1 MKVRWMA
8 AVGVEVP
15 KLSPIQRGVSIN
27 SRRVE
32 GLAIDRPAFLH
43 ASIRKVEESCRR
55 GILLIERF
63 KIAQS
68 LGNAAVIGDNIVLR
82 NTHASGDLASV
93 MRFDVVRQEA
103 DGSWKHSIESPDC
116 RALAR

>member
-1 MKVRWMA
+1 MA

-43 ASIRKVEESCRR
+43 ASIRKIEESCRR

-68 LGNAAVIGDNIVLR
+68 LGNAAVIGLLPDYIEAHNAREISARMRIAKNDIVPNREL
-82 NTHASGDLASV
+82 
-93 MRFDVVRQEA
+93 
-103 DGSWKHSIESPDC
+103 
-116 RALAR
+116 